1 MPPRVWRNPAAERSP
16 KSLVIRGGLVRTF
29 GGLATFLVLTFLC
42 AGIYL
47 LRDAVTNPLAAQAAT
62 LIFGAFIIALAAI
75 LLFYLLRPENGAPT
89 SRRQQLRHGELLPKK
104 DLLGKIVVTEARDQ
118 HRQGLVYQ
126 RVYRD
131 QSRIRL

>member
-1 MPPRVWRNPAAERSP
+1 MPPRVWRNPAAAHAP

-29 GGLATFLVLTFLC
+29 GGLATFLVLTFFC

-47 LRDAVTNPLAAQAAT
+47 LRDAVANPLAAQAAT
-62 LIFGAFIIALAAI
+62 LIFGAFIIALATI
-75 LLFYLLRPENGAPT
+75 LLFYLLRPENGAPR
-89 SRRQQLRHGELLPKK
+89 SRRQRSRHGVLLPKK
-104 DLLGKIVVTEARDQ
+104 DLFGKIVVMEARDRR
-118 HRQGLVYQ
+118 RQDLVYQ

>member
-1 MPPRVWRNPAAERSP
+1 VHSP

-29 GGLATFLVLTFLC
+29 GGLATFLVMTFLC

-47 LRDAVTNPLAAQAAT
+47 LRDAVANPLGAQAAT
-62 LIFGAFIIALAAI
+62 LIFGAFIIALATI
-75 LLFYLLRPENGAPT
+75 LLFYLLRPDNGAPR
-89 SRRQQLRHGELLPKK
+89 SRRQRSRHGELLPKK
-104 DLLGKIVVTEARDQ
+104 DLFGKIVVMEARDRRPQ
-118 HRQGLVYQ
+118 DLVYQ